1 MELSLYGGK
10 VVERVLVIFILML
23 FGIIGRRSGLIKEE
37 AQESLGDVMLNL
49 TLPPL
54 IFVSMV
60 SDINFERLAIG
71 WLLPL
76 VSFIMVL
83 IGVFIANKLGKLL
96 SISQGCL
103 GTFKILCS
111 MPNTAFIGFPIIL
124 SLLGKEGLAY
134 AVLFDFG
141 ITVAFFSVA
150 ILVLEGEKGEF
161 NWLSALKNP
170 PFLAVIVGLIVNKL
184 NLEIPGLIMEALQTM
199 GNTTTPLAMLI
210 MGSMIAGVKFSI
222 KSFDLKLVAVC
233 FFKLCIYP
241 LLAVII
247 LAPLRLDPLI
257 RAVII
262 IETAMPSMAS
272 TPVLVQKYGGDETFA
287 ASGTFLTTLCSVF
300 TIPLM
305 IYLLV

>member
-222 KSFDLKLVAVC
+222 KSFDWKLVAVC
-233 FFKLCIYP
+233 FFTLCIYP